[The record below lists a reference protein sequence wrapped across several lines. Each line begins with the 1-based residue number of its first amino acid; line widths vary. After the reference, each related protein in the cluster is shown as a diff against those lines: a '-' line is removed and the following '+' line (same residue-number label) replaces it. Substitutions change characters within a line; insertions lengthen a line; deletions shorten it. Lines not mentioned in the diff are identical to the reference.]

1 MNTID
6 VFCAGAVRSAFLV
19 INADFEK
26 KSGYKLNCTFGST
39 GSLQNKVS
47 AGEKVD
53 IVLLNRSSVEV
64 LANSGFVIQE
74 SIVDIGHVGVGIAVH
89 EDILSPDIL
98 TSDALRKT
106 LLATKSISYGD
117 PTNGDSSGIHFL
129 KVIKKL
135 GIEDEVRSKTV
146 LAPMGL
152 AVAELVADQTVELGA
167 TQATVILGTR
177 GIKLVGLLPDDLQ
190 HITTYALGTLVHAKS
205 SKSVFELLEHLQTA
219 QAKTSFRNAGFRPD

>member
-6 VFCAGAVRSAFLV
+6 VFCAGAVRSAFLE

-47 AGEKVD
+47 TGEKVD
-53 IVLLNRSSVEV
+53 IVLLNRSSVEE

-74 SIVDIGHVGVGIAVH
+74 TIVDIGHVGVGIAVH
-89 EDILSPDIL
+89 EDTFSPDIL

-106 LLATKSISYGD
+106 LLAAKSISYGD
-117 PTNGDSSGIHFL
+117 PANGDSSGIHFL

-146 LAPMGL
+146 LASMGL

-167 TQATVILGTR
+167 TQATVILGTSSL
-177 GIKLVGLLPDDLQ
+177 KLVGLLPDDLQ

-205 SKSVFELLEHLQTA
+205 SKIVSELLKNIQTE
-219 QAKTSFRNAGFRPD
+219 QAKTSFRNAGFRPY